1 MVKRNMRSK
10 TKFISGGI
18 ISYFTRHPTL
28 ANLILVVLLAAG
40 LITAP
45 KMRNQFFPDVVFE
58 TVSVNV
64 KWPGAGAE
72 DIDRSIVQFLEPVLM
87 SIEGVDSTSSQSK
100 EGSTSIKLTF
110 DSGWDMSRAT
120 DDIQEAVD
128 SVSELPEDAEDPSVR
143 RGGWRDRVADA
154 IISGPVSFE
163 QLGQFADEMVV
174 RLFAAGVTKTTV
186 SGFAAPETIVEIS
199 SINLIKNDLSMVE
212 IAKAI
217 KSEASTDPAG
227 DVTGSNSRVR
237 TGVAKRTAEQIR
249 GIALRSNPDGS
260 KLLIGDVARVS
271 VGEKNRNRA
280 YFVNKDPAISV
291 TIERS
296 SQGDA
301 IEIQEI
307 VEDVAAELQS
317 ILPARVS
324 IELIRARAEAITGRI
339 SILLENGLL
348 GLGLVVLLLFL
359 FLNARTAIWVAAG
372 VPVAMAGAV
381 ALMYAAGLTFNMI
394 SLFALIITLGIVV
407 DDAIVVGEHADF
419 RFKKLGED
427 PTTAAENAA
436 KRMASPVFC
445 ATITTIIAFFGLV
458 AIGGR
463 FGSLIADIPY
473 TVVVVLLVSFV
484 ECFLILPH
492 HMAHALKSASKE
504 RWYDFPS
511 RTINKGFEF
520 LKENIFRKLM
530 TLIIRFRYPVIAGA
544 LVILCGQAVLLVSGE
559 VKWRFFNSPE
569 QGSISGNF
577 AMLASAK
584 RSDTLEM
591 AEEMQRATSEVAL
604 KYEKEFGKS
613 PIEYVLYQVG
623 GNSRR
628 ISGQEA
634 KDIDLLGALSIEL
647 IDADLRPYSSYKFIA
662 DLQDAVRRHPMLEVL
677 SFRNWA
683 SGPGSDSL
691 DIRFYGANS
700 EVLKKS
706 AESLKGALLKYPE
719 VSGVEDSLSY
729 DKEELILDLT
739 PQGQALGFS
748 IGDLG
753 QVLRDRLNGIEAVTY
768 PDGVRSAKIKV
779 IIPANELTSSFLEST
794 FLRAQGGEYVPLS
807 DIVTVISKIGFSS
820 VKRENGIQLISV
832 TGEIDEDNVDAIEE
846 IEKQLRIEILPKIEQ
861 DFGVSSE
868 FSGLAKQESDF
879 LADAQFATIISMV
892 GIFLTLCWVFSSW
905 ARPLVIMLIIPF
917 GLVGTIYGH
926 NTWDV
931 PMSMFSIIGLIGM
944 TGIIINDSIVL
955 VTTIDEYAEDRGLIP
970 AIIDGTCDRLRPVIL
985 TSLTTILGLAPLLF
999 ETSRHAQFLRPTVIT
1014 LTYGLGFGL
1023 LLVLLIVPSL
1033 IAVQSD
1039 IQKQVVAFRRS
1050 LGLQKKG
1057 QALRIT
1063 IGILSLLVMISFSTN
1078 LGAYLY
1084 NGSLPELY
1092 QRFIPF
1098 ITQSSGIFHAFS
1110 IFMLSVCLLLALS
1123 WLIAVLLHVF
1133 LRKKSF

>member
-1 MVKRNMRSK
+1 MRSK

-217 KSEASTDPAG
+217 KGEASTDPAG

-271 VGEKNRNRA
+271 VGQKNRNRA

-291 TIERS
+291 TVERS

-520 LKENIFRKLM
+520 LKENVFRKLM

-1050 LGLQKKG
+1050 LSLQKKG

-1098 ITQSSGIFHAFS
+1098 ISQSSGIFHAFS

>member
-1 MVKRNMRSK
+1 M
-10 TKFISGGI
+10 SGGI

-217 KSEASTDPAG
+217 KGEASTDPAG

-280 YFVNKDPAISV
+280 YFVNKDPAISI

-520 LKENIFRKLM
+520 LKENVFRKLM

-1050 LGLQKKG
+1050 LSLQKKG

-1098 ITQSSGIFHAFS
+1098 ISQSSGIFHAFS

>member
-1 MVKRNMRSK
+1 MRSK
-10 TKFISGGI
+10 IKSTSGGI

-28 ANLILVVLLAAG
+28 ANLMLVVLLVAG

-128 SVSELPEDAEDPSVR
+128 SVSDLPEDAEDPTVR

-154 IISGPVSFE
+154 IISGPVSLE
-163 QLGQFADEMVV
+163 QIGQFADELVV

-186 SGFAAPETIVEIS
+186 SGLAAPETLVEIS

-217 KSEASTDPAG
+217 KGEASTDPAG
-227 DVTGSNSRVR
+227 DVNGSNSRVR
-237 TGVAKRTAEQIR
+237 TGIAKRTAEEIR
-249 GIALRSNPDGS
+249 SIALRSYPDGS
-260 KLLIGDVARVS
+260 KLLIGDVASVS
-271 VGEKNRNRA
+271 VGEKNRKRA

-296 SQGDA
+296 AQGDA

-307 VEDVAAELQS
+307 VEDVAAELKS
-317 ILPARVS
+317 ILPAGVT

-348 GLGLVVLLLFL
+348 GLGFVVILLFL

-419 RFKKLGED
+419 RFKNLGEE
-427 PTTAAENAA
+427 PTIAAENAA
-436 KRMASPVFC
+436 KRMAAPVFS

-492 HMAHALKSASKE
+492 HMAHALRSASKQ

-520 LKENIFRKLM
+520 LRDKFFRKLM
-530 TLIIRFRYPVIAGA
+530 TLIIKFRYPVLAGA
-544 LVILCGQAVLLVSGE
+544 LVILCAQAVLLVSGD

-591 AEEMQRATSEVAL
+591 AEEMQRAANEVAS
-604 KYEKEFGKS
+604 KYEEEFGTN
-613 PIEYVLYQVG
+613 PLEYVLYQVG

-628 ISGQEA
+628 VISGQES

-662 DLQDAVRRHPMLEVL
+662 DLQDAVRRHPMLEVI

-683 SGPGSDSL
+683 SGPRSDSL
-691 DIRFYGANS
+691 DIRFYGADS

-706 AESLKGALLKYPE
+706 AESLKVALLKYPE

-779 IIPANELTSSFLEST
+779 MIPPNELTSDFIERT

-832 TGEIDEDNVDAIEE
+832 TGEIAEDNVDAIEE
-846 IEKQLRIEILPKIEQ
+846 IEKQLRMEVLPKIEQ

-879 LADAQFATIISMV
+879 LADAQFATIISLV
-892 GIFLTLCWVFSSW
+892 GIFITLCWVFSSW
-905 ARPLVIMLIIPF
+905 TRPIVIMLIIPF

-926 NTWDV
+926 DVWGV

-985 TSLTTILGLAPLLF
+985 TSLTTILGLAPLLY

-1023 LLVLLIVPSL
+1023 LLVLLIIPSL

-1039 IQKQVVAFRRS
+1039 IRKQVVAFKRALISREKS
-1050 LGLQKKG
+1050 LR
-1057 QALRIT
+1057 LRLTIIT
-1063 IGILSLLVMISFSTN
+1063 LSLMVLISFCTN

-1084 NGSLPELY
+1084 NGGLPNLY
-1092 QRFIPF
+1092 QRLIPF
-1098 ITQSSGIFHAFS
+1098 VNESSGIFHAFS
-1110 IFMLSVCLLLALS
+1110 IFIISVSLLLLFS
-1123 WLIAVLLHVF
+1123 WLIAVSLHIF

>member
-1 MVKRNMRSK
+1 MRSK

-217 KSEASTDPAG
+217 KGEASTDPAG

-520 LKENIFRKLM
+520 LKENVFRKLM

-1050 LGLQKKG
+1050 LSLQKKG

-1098 ITQSSGIFHAFS
+1098 ISQSSGIFHAFS

-1123 WLIAVLLHVF
+1123 WLIAVLLHVL

>member
-1 MVKRNMRSK
+1 MRSK

-217 KSEASTDPAG
+217 KGEASTDPAG

-291 TIERS
+291 TVERS

-520 LKENIFRKLM
+520 LKENVFRKLM

-1050 LGLQKKG
+1050 LSLQKKG

-1098 ITQSSGIFHAFS
+1098 ISQSSGIFHAFS

>member
-1 MVKRNMRSK
+1 MRSK

-217 KSEASTDPAG
+217 KGEASTDPAG

-748 IGDLG
+748 IGELG

-1050 LGLQKKG
+1050 LSLQKKG

-1098 ITQSSGIFHAFS
+1098 ISQSSGIFHAFS

>member
-1 MVKRNMRSK
+1 LVDRNMRSK

-163 QLGQFADEMVV
+163 QLGQFADEMVA

-227 DVTGSNSRVR
+227 DVKGSNSRVR

-249 GIALRSNPDGS
+249 SIALRSNPDGS

-296 SQGDA
+296 AQGDA

-317 ILPARVS
+317 ILPAQVS

-511 RTINKGFEF
+511 RTINRGFEF
-520 LKENIFRKLM
+520 LKENVFRKLM

-926 NTWDV
+926 NSWDV

-1050 LGLQKKG
+1050 LSLQKKG

-1063 IGILSLLVMISFSTN
+1063 IGILSFLVMISFSTN
-1078 LGAYLY
+1078 LGAYIY

-1098 ITQSSGIFHAFS
+1098 ISQSSGIFHAFS

>member
-217 KSEASTDPAG
+217 KGEASTDPAG

-779 IIPANELTSSFLEST
+779 IIPANEITSSFLEST

-1050 LGLQKKG
+1050 LSLQKKG

-1098 ITQSSGIFHAFS
+1098 ISQSSGIFHAFS

>member
-217 KSEASTDPAG
+217 KGEASTDPAG

-520 LKENIFRKLM
+520 LKENVFRKLM

-1050 LGLQKKG
+1050 LSLQKKG

-1098 ITQSSGIFHAFS
+1098 ISQSSGIFHAFS

>member
-1 MVKRNMRSK
+1 MRSK

-217 KSEASTDPAG
+217 KGEASTDPAG

-511 RTINKGFEF
+511 RTINRGFEF
-520 LKENIFRKLM
+520 LKENVFRKLV

-1050 LGLQKKG
+1050 LSLRKKG
-1057 QALRIT
+1057 QMLRIT
-1063 IGILSLLVMISFSTN
+1063 IGILSLLVLISFSTN

-1098 ITQSSGIFHAFS
+1098 ISQSSGIFHAFS

>member
-1 MVKRNMRSK
+1 MRSK

-128 SVSELPEDAEDPSVR
+128 SVSELPEDAEDPGVR

-163 QLGQFADEMVV
+163 QLGQFADEMVA

-227 DVTGSNSRVR
+227 DVKGSNSRVR

-249 GIALRSNPDGS
+249 SIALRSNPDGS

-296 SQGDA
+296 AQGDA

-317 ILPARVS
+317 ILPAQVS

-511 RTINKGFEF
+511 RTINRGFEF
-520 LKENIFRKLM
+520 LKENVFRKLM

-1050 LGLQKKG
+1050 LSLQKKG

-1098 ITQSSGIFHAFS
+1098 ISQSSGIFHAFS

>member
-1 MVKRNMRSK
+1 MRSK

-217 KSEASTDPAG
+217 KGEASTDPAG

-359 FLNARTAIWVAAG
+359 FLNAKTAIWVAAG

-1050 LGLQKKG
+1050 LSLQKKG

-1098 ITQSSGIFHAFS
+1098 ISQSSGIFHAFS

>member
-1 MVKRNMRSK
+1 MRSK

-217 KSEASTDPAG
+217 KGEASTDPAG

-1050 LGLQKKG
+1050 LSLQKKG

-1098 ITQSSGIFHAFS
+1098 ISQSSGIFHAFS

-1123 WLIAVLLHVF
+1123 WLIAILFHVF

>member
-1 MVKRNMRSK
+1 MRSK

-217 KSEASTDPAG
+217 KGEASTDPAG

-613 PIEYVLYQVG
+613 PVEYVLYQVG

-1050 LGLQKKG
+1050 LSLQKKG

-1098 ITQSSGIFHAFS
+1098 ISQSSGIFHAFS

-1123 WLIAVLLHVF
+1123 WLIAVLFHVF

>member
-1 MVKRNMRSK
+1 MRSK
-10 TKFISGGI
+10 IKSTSGGI

-28 ANLILVVLLAAG
+28 ANLMLVVLLVAG

-128 SVSELPEDAEDPSVR
+128 SVSDLPEDAEDPTVR

-154 IISGPVSFE
+154 IISGPVSLE
-163 QLGQFADEMVV
+163 QIGQFADELVV

-186 SGFAAPETIVEIS
+186 SGLAAPETLVEIS

-217 KSEASTDPAG
+217 KGEASTDPAG
-227 DVTGSNSRVR
+227 DVNGSNSRVR
-237 TGVAKRTAEQIR
+237 TGIAKRTAEEIR
-249 GIALRSNPDGS
+249 SIALRSYPDGS
-260 KLLIGDVARVS
+260 KLLIGDVASVS
-271 VGEKNRNRA
+271 VGEKNRKRA

-296 SQGDA
+296 AQGDA

-307 VEDVAAELQS
+307 VEDVAAELKS
-317 ILPARVS
+317 ILPAGVT

-348 GLGLVVLLLFL
+348 GLGFVVILLFL

-419 RFKKLGED
+419 RFKNLGEE
-427 PTTAAENAA
+427 PTIAAENAA
-436 KRMASPVFC
+436 KRMATPVFS

-492 HMAHALKSASKE
+492 HMAHALRSASKQ

-520 LKENIFRKLM
+520 LRDKFFRKLM
-530 TLIIRFRYPVIAGA
+530 TLIIKFRYPVLAGA
-544 LVILCGQAVLLVSGE
+544 LVILCAQAVLLVSGD

-591 AEEMQRATSEVAL
+591 AEEMQRATNEVAS
-604 KYEKEFGKS
+604 KYEEEFGTN
-613 PIEYVLYQVG
+613 PLEYVLYQVG

-628 ISGQEA
+628 VISGQES

-662 DLQDAVRRHPMLEVL
+662 DLQDAVRRHPMLEVI

-683 SGPGSDSL
+683 SGPRSDSL
-691 DIRFYGANS
+691 DIRFYGADS

-706 AESLKGALLKYPE
+706 AESLKVALLKYPE

-779 IIPANELTSSFLEST
+779 MIPPNELTSDFIERT

-832 TGEIDEDNVDAIEE
+832 TGEIAEDNVDAIEE
-846 IEKQLRIEILPKIEQ
+846 IEKQLRMEVLPKIEQ

-879 LADAQFATIISMV
+879 LADAQFATIISLV
-892 GIFLTLCWVFSSW
+892 GIFITLCWVFSSW
-905 ARPLVIMLIIPF
+905 TRPIVIMLIIPF

-926 NTWDV
+926 DVWGV

-985 TSLTTILGLAPLLF
+985 TSLTTILGLAPLLY

-1023 LLVLLIVPSL
+1023 LLVLLIIPSL

-1039 IQKQVVAFRRS
+1039 IRKQVVAFKRALISRDKS
-1050 LGLQKKG
+1050 LR
-1057 QALRIT
+1057 LRLTIIT
-1063 IGILSLLVMISFSTN
+1063 LSLMVLISFCTN

-1084 NGSLPELY
+1084 NGGLPNIY
-1092 QRFIPF
+1092 QRLIPF
-1098 ITQSSGIFHAFS
+1098 VNESSGIFHAFS
-1110 IFMLSVCLLLALS
+1110 IFIISVSLLLLFS
-1123 WLIAVLLHVF
+1123 WLIAVSLHIF

>member
-1 MVKRNMRSK
+1 MRSK

-217 KSEASTDPAG
+217 KGEASTDPAG

-520 LKENIFRKLM
+520 LKENVFRKLM

-634 KDIDLLGALSIEL
+634 KDTDLLGALSIEL

-1050 LGLQKKG
+1050 LSLQKKG

-1063 IGILSLLVMISFSTN
+1063 IGILSVLVMISFSTN

-1098 ITQSSGIFHAFS
+1098 ISQSSGIFHAFS

-1123 WLIAVLLHVF
+1123 WMIAVLLHVF

>member
-1 MVKRNMRSK
+1 MRSK

-163 QLGQFADEMVV
+163 QLGQFADEMVA

-227 DVTGSNSRVR
+227 DVKGSNSRVR

-249 GIALRSNPDGS
+249 SIALRSNPDGS

-296 SQGDA
+296 AQGDA

-317 ILPARVS
+317 ILPAQVS

-359 FLNARTAIWVAAG
+359 FLDARTAIWVAAG

-511 RTINKGFEF
+511 RTINRGFEF
-520 LKENIFRKLM
+520 LKENVFRKLM

-1050 LGLQKKG
+1050 LSLQKKG

-1098 ITQSSGIFHAFS
+1098 ISQSSGIFHAFS

>member
-1 MVKRNMRSK
+1 MRSK

-217 KSEASTDPAG
+217 KGEASTDPAG

-520 LKENIFRKLM
+520 LKENVFRKLM
-530 TLIIRFRYPVIAGA
+530 TLIIRFRYPVLAGA

-926 NTWDV
+926 NMWDV

-1050 LGLQKKG
+1050 LSLQKKG

-1098 ITQSSGIFHAFS
+1098 ISQSSGIFHAFS
-1110 IFMLSVCLLLALS
+1110 IFMLSVFLLLALS

>member
-1 MVKRNMRSK
+1 MRSK

-163 QLGQFADEMVV
+163 QLGQFADEMVA

-227 DVTGSNSRVR
+227 DVKGSNSRVR

-249 GIALRSNPDGS
+249 SIALRSNPDGS

-296 SQGDA
+296 AQGDA

-317 ILPARVS
+317 ILPAQVS

-511 RTINKGFEF
+511 RTINRGFEF
-520 LKENIFRKLM
+520 LKENVFRKLM

-1050 LGLQKKG
+1050 LSLQKKG

-1063 IGILSLLVMISFSTN
+1063 IAILSLLVFISFSTN

-1084 NGSLPELY
+1084 NGSLPDLY

-1098 ITQSSGIFHAFS
+1098 INQSSGIFHAFS

>member
-1 MVKRNMRSK
+1 MRSK

-217 KSEASTDPAG
+217 KGEASTDPAG

-1050 LGLQKKG
+1050 LSLQKKG

-1098 ITQSSGIFHAFS
+1098 INQSSGTFHAFS
-1110 IFMLSVCLLLALS
+1110 IFMLSVFLLLALS

>member
-1 MVKRNMRSK
+1 LVDRNMRSK

-163 QLGQFADEMVV
+163 QLGQFADEMVA

-227 DVTGSNSRVR
+227 DVKGSNSRVR

-249 GIALRSNPDGS
+249 SIALRSNPDGS

-296 SQGDA
+296 AQGDA

-317 ILPARVS
+317 ILPAQVS

-511 RTINKGFEF
+511 RTINRGFEF
-520 LKENIFRKLM
+520 LKENVFRKLM

-926 NTWDV
+926 NSWDV

-1050 LGLQKKG
+1050 LSLQKKG

-1098 ITQSSGIFHAFS
+1098 ISQSSGIFHAFS

>member
-1 MVKRNMRSK
+1 MRSK

-128 SVSELPEDAEDPSVR
+128 SVSELPEDAEDPSVS

-217 KSEASTDPAG
+217 KGEASTDPAG

-1050 LGLQKKG
+1050 LSLQKKG

-1098 ITQSSGIFHAFS
+1098 ISQSSGIFHAFS

>member
-1 MVKRNMRSK
+1 MRSK

-217 KSEASTDPAG
+217 KGEASTDPAG

-280 YFVNKDPAISV
+280 YFVNKDPAISI

-520 LKENIFRKLM
+520 LKENVFRKLM

-1050 LGLQKKG
+1050 LSLQKKG

-1098 ITQSSGIFHAFS
+1098 ISQSSGIFHAFS

>member
-1 MVKRNMRSK
+1 MRSK

-227 DVTGSNSRVR
+227 DVKGSNSRVR

-317 ILPARVS
+317 ILPAQVS

-520 LKENIFRKLM
+520 LKENVFRKLM

-1050 LGLQKKG
+1050 LSLQKKG

-1098 ITQSSGIFHAFS
+1098 ISQSSGIFHAFS

>member
-1 MVKRNMRSK
+1 MRSK

-217 KSEASTDPAG
+217 KGEASTDPAG

-271 VGEKNRNRA
+271 VGQKNRNRA

-511 RTINKGFEF
+511 RTINMGFEF

-1050 LGLQKKG
+1050 LSLQKKG

-1098 ITQSSGIFHAFS
+1098 ISQSSGIFHAFS

>member
-1 MVKRNMRSK
+1 MRSK

-217 KSEASTDPAG
+217 KGEASTDPAG

-520 LKENIFRKLM
+520 LKENVFRKLM

-1050 LGLQKKG
+1050 LSLQKKG

-1098 ITQSSGIFHAFS
+1098 ISQSSGIFHAFS

-1123 WLIAVLLHVF
+1123 WLIAVFLHFF

>member
-1 MVKRNMRSK
+1 MRSK

-217 KSEASTDPAG
+217 KGEASTDPAG

-520 LKENIFRKLM
+520 LKENVFRKLM

-1050 LGLQKKG
+1050 LSLQKKG

-1098 ITQSSGIFHAFS
+1098 ISQSSGIFHAFS

-1123 WLIAVLLHVF
+1123 WMIAVLLHVF

>member
-217 KSEASTDPAG
+217 KGEASTDPAG

-271 VGEKNRNRA
+271 VGQKNRNRA

-1050 LGLQKKG
+1050 LSLQKKG

-1098 ITQSSGIFHAFS
+1098 ISQSSGIFHAFS

>member
-1 MVKRNMRSK
+1 MRSK

-217 KSEASTDPAG
+217 KGEASTDPAG

-520 LKENIFRKLM
+520 LKENVFRKLM

-1050 LGLQKKG
+1050 LSLQKKG

-1098 ITQSSGIFHAFS
+1098 ISQSSGIFHAFS

>member
-1 MVKRNMRSK
+1 MRSK
-10 TKFISGGI
+10 IKNTSGGI

-28 ANLILVVLLAAG
+28 ANLMLVVLLVAG

-128 SVSELPEDAEDPSVR
+128 SVSDLPEDAEDPTVR

-154 IISGPVSFE
+154 IISGPVSLE
-163 QLGQFADEMVV
+163 QIGQFADELVV

-186 SGFAAPETIVEIS
+186 SGLAAPETLVEIS

-217 KSEASTDPAG
+217 KGEASTDPAG
-227 DVTGSNSRVR
+227 DVNGSNSRVR
-237 TGVAKRTAEQIR
+237 TGIAKRTAEEIR
-249 GIALRSNPDGS
+249 SIALRSYPDGS
-260 KLLIGDVARVS
+260 KLLIGDVASVS

-280 YFVNKDPAISV
+280 YFVNNDPAISV
-291 TIERS
+291 TVERS
-296 SQGDA
+296 AQGDA

-317 ILPARVS
+317 ILPAGVT

-348 GLGLVVLLLFL
+348 GLGFVVILLFL

-419 RFKKLGED
+419 RFKNLGEE
-427 PTTAAENAA
+427 PTIAAENAA
-436 KRMASPVFC
+436 KRMAAPVFS

-492 HMAHALKSASKE
+492 HMAHALRSASKQ

-520 LKENIFRKLM
+520 LRDKFFRKLM
-530 TLIIRFRYPVIAGA
+530 TLIIKFRYPVLAGA
-544 LVILCGQAVLLVSGE
+544 LVILCAQAVLLVSGD

-591 AEEMQRATSEVAL
+591 AEEMQRAANEVAS
-604 KYEKEFGKS
+604 KYEEEFGTN
-613 PIEYVLYQVG
+613 PLEYVLYQVG

-628 ISGQEA
+628 VISGQES

-662 DLQDAVRRHPMLEVL
+662 DLQDAVRRHPMLEVI

-683 SGPGSDSL
+683 SGPRSDSL
-691 DIRFYGANS
+691 DIRFYGADS

-706 AESLKGALLKYPE
+706 AESLKVALLKYPE

-779 IIPANELTSSFLEST
+779 MIPPNELTSDFIERT

-832 TGEIDEDNVDAIEE
+832 TGEIAEDNVDAIEE
-846 IEKQLRIEILPKIEQ
+846 IEKQLRMEVLPKIEQ

-879 LADAQFATIISMV
+879 LADAQFATIISLV
-892 GIFLTLCWVFSSW
+892 GIFITLCWVFSSW
-905 ARPLVIMLIIPF
+905 TRPIVIMLIIPF

-926 NTWDV
+926 DVWGV

-985 TSLTTILGLAPLLF
+985 TSLTTILGLAPLLY

-1023 LLVLLIVPSL
+1023 LLVLLIIPSL

-1039 IQKQVVAFRRS
+1039 IRKQVIAFKRALISREKS
-1050 LGLQKKG
+1050 LR
-1057 QALRIT
+1057 LRLTIIT
-1063 IGILSLLVMISFSTN
+1063 LSLMVLISFCTN

-1084 NGSLPELY
+1084 NGGLPNLY
-1092 QRFIPF
+1092 QRLIPF
-1098 ITQSSGIFHAFS
+1098 VNESSGIFHAFS
-1110 IFMLSVCLLLALS
+1110 IFIISVSLLLLFS
-1123 WLIAVLLHVF
+1123 WLIAVSLHIF

>member
-1 MVKRNMRSK
+1 MRSK

-163 QLGQFADEMVV
+163 QLGQFADEMVA

-227 DVTGSNSRVR
+227 DVKGSNSRVR

-249 GIALRSNPDGS
+249 SIALRSNPDGS

-296 SQGDA
+296 AQGDA

-317 ILPARVS
+317 ILPAQVS

-463 FGSLIADIPY
+463 FGGLIADIPY

-511 RTINKGFEF
+511 RTINRGFEF
-520 LKENIFRKLM
+520 LKENVFRKLM

-1050 LGLQKKG
+1050 LSLQKKG

-1098 ITQSSGIFHAFS
+1098 ISQSSGIFHAFS

>member
-1 MVKRNMRSK
+1 
-10 TKFISGGI
+10 
-18 ISYFTRHPTL
+18 
-28 ANLILVVLLAAG
+28 
-40 LITAP
+40 
-45 KMRNQFFPDVVFE
+45 
-58 TVSVNV
+58 
-64 KWPGAGAE
+64 
-72 DIDRSIVQFLEPVLM
+72 
-87 SIEGVDSTSSQSK
+87 
-100 EGSTSIKLTF
+100 
-110 DSGWDMSRAT
+110 
-120 DDIQEAVD
+120 
-128 SVSELPEDAEDPSVR
+128 
-143 RGGWRDRVADA
+143 
-154 IISGPVSFE
+154 
-163 QLGQFADEMVV
+163 
-174 RLFAAGVTKTTV
+174 
-186 SGFAAPETIVEIS
+186 
-199 SINLIKNDLSMVE
+199 
-212 IAKAI
+212 
-217 KSEASTDPAG
+217 
-227 DVTGSNSRVR
+227 
-237 TGVAKRTAEQIR
+237 
-249 GIALRSNPDGS
+249 
-260 KLLIGDVARVS
+260 
-271 VGEKNRNRA
+271 
-280 YFVNKDPAISV
+280 
-291 TIERS
+291 
-296 SQGDA
+296 
-301 IEIQEI
+301 
-307 VEDVAAELQS
+307 
-317 ILPARVS
+317 
-324 IELIRARAEAITGRI
+324 
-339 SILLENGLL
+339 
-348 GLGLVVLLLFL
+348 
-359 FLNARTAIWVAAG
+359 
-372 VPVAMAGAV
+372 
-381 ALMYAAGLTFNMI
+381 
-394 SLFALIITLGIVV
+394 
-407 DDAIVVGEHADF
+407 
-419 RFKKLGED
+419 
-427 PTTAAENAA
+427 
-436 KRMASPVFC
+436 
-445 ATITTIIAFFGLV
+445 
-458 AIGGR
+458 
-463 FGSLIADIPY
+463 
-473 TVVVVLLVSFV
+473 
-484 ECFLILPH
+484 
-492 HMAHALKSASKE
+492 MAHALKSASKE

-520 LKENIFRKLM
+520 LKENAFRKLM
-530 TLIIRFRYPVIAGA
+530 TLIIRFRYPVLAGA

-748 IGDLG
+748 IGELG
-753 QVLRDRLNGIEAVTY
+753 QILRDRLNGIEAVTY

-779 IIPANELTSSFLEST
+779 IIPANELTSSFLKST

-926 NTWDV
+926 NMWDV

-1050 LGLQKKG
+1050 LSLRKKG
-1057 QALRIT
+1057 QMLRIT
-1063 IGILSLLVMISFSTN
+1063 IGILSLLVLISFSTN

-1098 ITQSSGIFHAFS
+1098 ISQSSGIFHAFS

>member
-1 MVKRNMRSK
+1 MRSK

-128 SVSELPEDAEDPSVR
+128 SVSELPEDSEDPSVR

-217 KSEASTDPAG
+217 KGEASTDPAG

-520 LKENIFRKLM
+520 LKENVFRKLM

-1050 LGLQKKG
+1050 LSLQKKG

-1098 ITQSSGIFHAFS
+1098 ISQSSGIFHAFS

>member
-1 MVKRNMRSK
+1 MRSK
-10 TKFISGGI
+10 IKSTSGGI

-28 ANLILVVLLAAG
+28 ANLMLVVLLVAG

-128 SVSELPEDAEDPSVR
+128 SVSDLPEDAEDPTVR

-154 IISGPVSFE
+154 IISGPVSLE
-163 QLGQFADEMVV
+163 QIGQFADELVV

-186 SGFAAPETIVEIS
+186 SGLAAPETLVEIS

-217 KSEASTDPAG
+217 KGEASTDPAG
-227 DVTGSNSRVR
+227 DVNGSNSRVR
-237 TGVAKRTAEQIR
+237 TGIAKRTAEEIR
-249 GIALRSNPDGS
+249 SIALRSYPDGS
-260 KLLIGDVARVS
+260 KLLIGDIASVS
-271 VGEKNRNRA
+271 VGEKNRKRA

-296 SQGDA
+296 AQGDA

-317 ILPARVS
+317 ILPAGVT

-348 GLGLVVLLLFL
+348 GLGFVVILLFL

-419 RFKKLGED
+419 RFKNLGEE
-427 PTTAAENAA
+427 PTIAAENAA
-436 KRMASPVFC
+436 KRMAAPVFS

-492 HMAHALKSASKE
+492 HMAHALRSASKQ

-520 LKENIFRKLM
+520 LRDKFFRKLM
-530 TLIIRFRYPVIAGA
+530 TLIIKFRYPVLAGA
-544 LVILCGQAVLLVSGE
+544 LVILCAQAVLLVSGD

-591 AEEMQRATSEVAL
+591 AEEMQRATNEVAS
-604 KYEKEFGKS
+604 KYEEEFGTN
-613 PIEYVLYQVG
+613 PLEYVLYQVG

-628 ISGQEA
+628 VISGQES

-662 DLQDAVRRHPMLEVL
+662 DLQDAVRRHPMLEVI

-683 SGPGSDSL
+683 SGPRSDSL
-691 DIRFYGANS
+691 DIRFYGADS

-706 AESLKGALLKYPE
+706 AESLKVALLKYPE

-779 IIPANELTSSFLEST
+779 MIPPNELTSDFIERT

-832 TGEIDEDNVDAIEE
+832 TGEIAEDNVDAIEE
-846 IEKQLRIEILPKIEQ
+846 IEKQLRMEVLPKIEQ
-861 DFGVSSE
+861 DFGVSFE

-879 LADAQFATIISMV
+879 LADAQFATIISLV
-892 GIFLTLCWVFSSW
+892 GIFITLCWVFSSW
-905 ARPLVIMLIIPF
+905 TRPIVIMLIIPF

-926 NTWDV
+926 DVWGV

-985 TSLTTILGLAPLLF
+985 TSLTTILGLAPLLY

-1023 LLVLLIVPSL
+1023 LLVLLIIPSL

-1039 IQKQVVAFRRS
+1039 IRKQVVAFKRALISREKS
-1050 LGLQKKG
+1050 LR
-1057 QALRIT
+1057 LRLTIIT
-1063 IGILSLLVMISFSTN
+1063 LSLMVLISFCTN

-1084 NGSLPELY
+1084 NGGLPNLY
-1092 QRFIPF
+1092 QRLIPF
-1098 ITQSSGIFHAFS
+1098 VNESSGIFHAFS
-1110 IFMLSVCLLLALS
+1110 IFIISVSLLLLFS
-1123 WLIAVLLHVF
+1123 WLIAVSLHIF

>member
-1 MVKRNMRSK
+1 MRSK

-217 KSEASTDPAG
+217 KGEASTDPAG

-520 LKENIFRKLM
+520 LKENVFRKLM

-926 NTWDV
+926 NMWDV

-1050 LGLQKKG
+1050 LSLQKKG

-1098 ITQSSGIFHAFS
+1098 ISQSSGIFHAFS

>member
-1 MVKRNMRSK
+1 MRSK

-163 QLGQFADEMVV
+163 QLGQFADEMVA

-227 DVTGSNSRVR
+227 DVKGSNSRVR

-249 GIALRSNPDGS
+249 SIALRSNPDGS

-296 SQGDA
+296 AQGDA

-317 ILPARVS
+317 ILPAQVS

-511 RTINKGFEF
+511 RTINRGFEF
-520 LKENIFRKLM
+520 LKENVFRKLM

-1033 IAVQSD
+1033 IAIQSD

-1050 LGLQKKG
+1050 LSLQKKG

-1063 IGILSLLVMISFSTN
+1063 IGILSLLVMLSFSTN

-1098 ITQSSGIFHAFS
+1098 ISQSSGIFHAFS

>member
-1 MVKRNMRSK
+1 MRSK

-217 KSEASTDPAG
+217 KGEASTDPAG

-520 LKENIFRKLM
+520 LKENVFRKLM

-1098 ITQSSGIFHAFS
+1098 ISQSSGIFHAFS